1 MKYFPLKNKIQGVI
15 VVTKMFTDNFIKL
28 NISVITVSDTRT
40 TENDTSGNF
49 LINSI
54 KESGHNECNKSIII
68 DNIYKIREIASQW
81 IADEK
86 TQVIIITGGT
96 GFTERDSTPEAMIP
110 LFDKIIDGFGELFRQ
125 ISFNTIGT
133 STIQSRAVAG
143 LANDTLIFCIPG
155 STNACKQ
162 AWNEIIKTQ
171 LDSRHKP
178 CNFAMRLKKVNNE

>member
-1 MKYFPLKNKIQGVI
+1 MA
-15 VVTKMFTDNFIKL
+15 KMFTDDFIKL

-40 TENDTSGNF
+40 AKNDTSGDF
-49 LINSI
+49 LVSAIE
-54 KESGHNECNKSIII
+54 ESGHKNLKKNIVI
-68 DNIYKIREIASQW
+68 DNIYKIREIASRW
-81 IADEK
+81 IADTQ

-110 LFDKIIDGFGELFRQ
+110 LFDKTIDGFGELFRQ
-125 ISFNTIGT
+125 VSFNTIGT

-155 STNACKQ
+155 STNACRQ
-162 AWNEIIKTQ
+162 AWDEIIKTQ

-178 CNFAMRLKKVNNE
+178 CNFALRLKKVDSHE